1 MSGFVLR
8 AFPFNFS
15 LLKYKL
21 HKHLFSIDFQTFA
34 GLDVP
39 KHGEPAYPFSSYG
52 DGWGES
58 PPAVNGH
65 HDNGIG
71 LTNRGAYDVTVP
83 PQ

>member
-1 MSGFVLR
+1 MQ
-8 AFPFNFS
+8 FPASQNKNLEIYLGVTIFS
-15 LLKYKL
+15 NLP
-21 HKHLFSIDFQTFA
+21 

-39 KHGEPAYPFSSYG
+39 KHGEPAYPYSSYG

-58 PPAVNGH
+58 PPTINGKH
-65 HDNGIG
+65 NGIG